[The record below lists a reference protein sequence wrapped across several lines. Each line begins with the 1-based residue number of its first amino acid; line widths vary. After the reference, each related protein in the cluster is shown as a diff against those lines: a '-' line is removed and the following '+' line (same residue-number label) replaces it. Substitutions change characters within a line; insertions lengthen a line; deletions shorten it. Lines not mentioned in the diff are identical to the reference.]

1 MTDWGGAQD
10 LSLTMALQPSERQ
23 FRRVVRG
30 FYAWMAAFLTALIVP
45 FFAQHLADSPDWAPR
60 AGGVALGTLA
70 WVPIFW
76 VVVSIVRAGDEYHRR
91 LHLAAA
97 ALAFCVSL
105 LLLLPLSWLVIARF
119 VEPPSLQLVWVG
131 LALCWAVSLFVVK
144 HRFERA
150 S

>member
-1 MTDWGGAQD
+1 
-10 LSLTMALQPSERQ
+10 MALQPSERQ
-23 FRRVVRG
+23 FRRAVRG
-30 FYAWMAAFLTALIVP
+30 FYAWLAAFLAALIVP
-45 FFAQHLADSPDWAPR
+45 FFAQHLAESPLAVTR

-70 WVPIFW
+70 WIPIFW
-76 VVVSIVRAGDEYHRR
+76 VVLSIIRAGDEYHRR

-97 ALAFCVSL
+97 AVAFCASL

-119 VEPPSLQLVWVG
+119 VEPPSLQAVWVG
-131 LALCWAVSLFVVK
+131 CALCWVVSLFVVK